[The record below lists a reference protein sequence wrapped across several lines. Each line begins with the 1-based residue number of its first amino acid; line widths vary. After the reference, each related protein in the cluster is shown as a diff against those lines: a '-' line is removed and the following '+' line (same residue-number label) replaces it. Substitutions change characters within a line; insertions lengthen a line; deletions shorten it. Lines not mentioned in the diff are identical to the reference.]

1 MLNSL
6 NCNLLFP
13 DLVLVFSWFLLENN
27 TSLDILVDG
36 GRRVRRPVT
45 PSMVESEAGRR
56 MSAARTSISDVRIS
70 SSGRPSLSELGLG
83 KATKWYIPAC
93 SNLETEKYH
102 KIDRLIRNIVSQNIY
117 LMFLNQWFFLSLIYA
132 MLKNV
137 LSQALRTET
146 LGFLRENPQKSL
158 LYLYKLCLKETCLK
172 FWKKTLLFHDNV

>member
-1 MLNSL
+1 MRRVSLRCILRYVDIWFLWNIFQSVLNSL

-83 KATKWYIPAC
+83 KTTKWYIPAC

-117 LMFLNQWFFLSLIYA
+117 LMFWNQWFFLSL
-132 MLKNV
+132 MRC
-137 LSQALRTET
+137 S
-146 LGFLRENPQKSL
+146 
-158 LYLYKLCLKETCLK
+158 KLCYRKLSEPKLYD
-172 FWKKTLLFHDNV
+172 F